1 MRSTGRLARLFTG
14 LASAALA
21 SATLAV
27 SATGAHAAGEVAR
40 LYAPKP
46 PPGSAFVRVV
56 DLSGTPGSFT
66 FGDGPAAKAADGEVA
81 TLFRIVKG
89 GVPLALAR
97 DGSPVTASLV
107 PAADGFSTV
116 VIPPGGAPAQII
128 SDSTEGRNDLK
139 AQLRFYNFVPGC
151 AGAVVV
157 VDGPTVFEDVATFGT
172 RQRVINPIEASLS
185 GRCGAAASPAL
196 KLPPLKAGD
205 NFSLFLVETPA
216 GLALKGQRDETEPYR
231 SAN

>member
-1 MRSTGRLARLFTG
+1 MRSTGRLALIF
-14 LASAALA
+14 AALA
-21 SATLAV
+21 STALLLPAP
-27 SATGAHAAGEVAR
+27 GARAAGEVAR

-56 DLSGTPGSFT
+56 DLSGSPGSFT
-66 FGDGPAAKAADGEVA
+66 FGDGPAAKAADGEAA

-89 GVPLALAR
+89 GVPLTLSR
-97 DGSPVTASLV
+97 DGKPVAGALV

-151 AGAVVV
+151 AGAVAV

-172 RQRVINPIEASLS
+172 RQRVINPIEASLT
-185 GRCGAAASPAL
+185 GRCGGAASQAL

-205 NFSLFLVETPA
+205 NFSLFLVQGPSGVT
-216 GLALKGQRDETEPYR
+216 LLGQRDETEPYR
-231 SAN
+231 GTAN